1 MEEVN
6 GAALLSARL
15 HSSWN
20 VHASLI
26 CAVALRVCS
35 DKMWQK
41 KKSENREKK
50 KKMWRTNAFIVA
62 LRLRDGGTA
71 TSWPKPSGGISAPLE
86 KLLS

>member
-6 GAALLSARL
+6 SAALLSARL

-41 KKSENREKK
+41 KKKNLKIEKRK
-50 KKMWRTNAFIVA
+50 KNVEDKRFYCGVATAGWRNCDVLAEAF
-62 LRLRDGGTA
+62 RRHF
-71 TSWPKPSGGISAPLE
+71 SPS
-86 KLLS
+86 